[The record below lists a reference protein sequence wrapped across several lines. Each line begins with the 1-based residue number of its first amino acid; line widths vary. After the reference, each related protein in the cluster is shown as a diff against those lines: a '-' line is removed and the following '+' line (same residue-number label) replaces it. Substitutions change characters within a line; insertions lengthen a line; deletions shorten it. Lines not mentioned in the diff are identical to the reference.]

1 MNLNLTCIP
10 RLQSI
15 LAAAG
20 LVLAL
25 VGARGADGPT
35 TQDLLKEAEK
45 AFETGNINIALAS
58 ATKAI
63 ALSTNSPR
71 AYFVRAKIHEFAGA
85 HDKAIADFTSALK
98 YDPKASD
105 VYLARGME
113 YFRAGRIQESV
124 SDFDKCIELV
134 PARAPYLWQRGISL
148 YYAGRF
154 EDGRKQF
161 ETHQKV
167 NSEDVENAVWHY
179 LCVARL
185 EGVEKA
191 RAGLIRINEDTRV
204 PMREIYGLY
213 LGDKKPEDVLAA
225 ANANQPPAR
234 ALKNQLLYAY
244 LYLGLYFESAG
255 DAVRARDFIRQATP
269 YADKL
274 NYMGDVAKVH
284 AALLDKGAL
293 PVAPTPVAKP
303 PAK

>member
-1 MNLNLTCIP
+1 MNLDCLRIA
-10 RLQSI
+10 RVKSI
-15 LAAAG
+15 LVAAG
-20 LVLAL
+20 LMLAL
-25 VGARGADGPT
+25 AVTRGADGPT

-45 AFETGNINIALAS
+45 AFQMGNINIALAS
-58 ATKAI
+58 ATRAI

-71 AYFVRAKIHEFAGA
+71 AYFVRGKIQEFAEA

-98 YDPKASD
+98 YDPAAAD

-124 SDFDKCIELV
+124 SDFDKCIELA
-134 PARAPYLWQRGISL
+134 PDRAPYLWQRGISL
-148 YYAGRF
+148 YYLGRF
-154 EDGRKQF
+154 EDGRRQF

-191 RAGLIRINEDTRV
+191 RAGLIHINEDTRV

-213 LGDKKPEDVLAA
+213 LGDRKPEDVLAS
-225 ANANQPPAR
+225 ANANKPPAR
-234 ALKNQLLYAY
+234 VLRNQLLYAY
-244 LYLGLYFESAG
+244 LYLGLYFEAAG
-255 DAVRARDFIRQATP
+255 DTVRARDFIRQAATQ
-269 YADKL
+269 ADKM

-284 AALLDKGAL
+284 AARLEKAPL
-293 PVAPTPVAKP
+293 PVQA